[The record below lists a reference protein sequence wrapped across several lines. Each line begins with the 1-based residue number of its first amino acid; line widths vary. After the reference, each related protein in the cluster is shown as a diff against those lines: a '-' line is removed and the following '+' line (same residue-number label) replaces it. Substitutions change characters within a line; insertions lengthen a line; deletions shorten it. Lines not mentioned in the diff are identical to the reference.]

1 MNIITND
8 KSYISLIL
16 ELKDRVLK
24 AQLRAHRA
32 VNTELIKLYWEIGK
46 SLSDRQ
52 QSEKWGSKYLEQVSK
67 DLKTEF
73 PGMKGFSVT
82 NLKRM
87 RVFFREFPYN
97 SIGAQAVPQLPW
109 GHIVVLIQR
118 VKSVD
123 ARGWYI
129 QQALEN
135 SWSRNVLSMMIKQD
149 LYARQKLAPKI
160 TNFKDTL
167 PAAQSD
173 LACEMFKDPY
183 CFDFLTITKT
193 AGERDIENALINQI
207 RDFLLELGQGF
218 AFVGNQYHLNIGGDD
233 FYIDCLFYNFKLKC
247 FVVIELKT
255 GKFKPEYAGQLNF
268 YLTAIDR
275 EVKSADDSAT
285 IGILL
290 CETKNEIVA
299 QYSVDGMTKPMGISQ
314 YELSQALT
322 NRLKQFE
329 NNLKLKQ
336 EALH

>member
-8 KSYISLIL
+8 KSYVSLIL

-67 DLKTEF
+67 DLKSEF
-73 PGMKGFSVT
+73 PGMKGFSKR
-82 NLKRM
+82 NLEYM
-87 RVFFREFPYN
+87 RKFY
-97 SIGAQAVPQLPW
+97 SIFYAVEITQQPAAQLGWSCLMIFIDKKISLETIDWYSKKA
-109 GHIVVLIQR
+109 IQE
-118 VKSVD
+118 
-123 ARGWYI
+123 G
-129 QQALEN
+129 
-135 SWSRNVLSMMIKQD
+135 WSRNVLSMMINQD

-167 PAAQSD
+167 PKAQSD

-183 CFDFLTITKT
+183 CFDFLTITKP
-193 AGERDIENALINQI
+193 AGEREIENALINQI

-255 GKFKPEYAGQLNF
+255 GKFKPEYTGQLNF

-275 EVKSADDSAT
+275 EVKSIDDNAT

-290 CETKNEIVA
+290 CETKNEVIA

-314 YELSQALT
+314 YELSKALT
-322 NRLKQFE
+322 NRLKQVE
-329 NNLKLKQ
+329 LDKSMEVLS
-336 EALH
+336 

>member
-1 MNIITND
+1 M
-8 KSYISLIL
+8 SLIL

-67 DLKTEF
+67 DLKAEF
-73 PGMKGFSVT
+73 PGMKGFSRR
-82 NLKRM
+82 NLEYM
-87 RVFFREFPYN
+87 RKFYSTFSFVEITQQPA
-97 SIGAQAVPQLPW
+97 AQL
-109 GHIVVLIQR
+109 
-118 VKSVD
+118 
-123 ARGWYI
+123 GWSYLMI
-129 QQALEN
+129 FLDKKMSLETIN
-135 SWSRNVLSMMIKQD
+135 WYSQKAMQEGWSRNVLSMMIKQD

-183 CFDFLTITKT
+183 CFDFLTITAT

-275 EVKSADDSAT
+275 EVKSADDGST

-314 YELSQALT
+314 YELSKALT

-329 NNLKLKQ
+329 NNLKLEREVIK
-336 EALH
+336 